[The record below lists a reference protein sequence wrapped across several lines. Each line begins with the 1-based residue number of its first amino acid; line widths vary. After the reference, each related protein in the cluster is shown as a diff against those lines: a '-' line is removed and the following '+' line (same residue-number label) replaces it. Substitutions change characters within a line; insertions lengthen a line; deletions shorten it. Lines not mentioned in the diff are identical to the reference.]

1 MNDVQNI
8 SAEDVALVRAAG
20 ESRGSVKAERA
31 TTGRA
36 AKNTPKGSRGTSTA
50 SRKGTKSS
58 SGKKGAPK
66 KSSSNVDP
74 DERLRQVLGVL
85 LGLGGLLLFLALIS
99 YSRLDQANTDVEA
112 VELVGLLTNDPN
124 IAARADTTLNWL
136 GLLGAFFAD
145 FFLNSTIGW
154 FVLVVPV
161 LLGYWSK
168 VIFKGQDISKATRTT
183 LFTLLTAL
191 LFSAIFGTIRGISW
205 TPDLPHEWSGAV
217 GAFLAT
223 ILSSLVGSVGSLLLL
238 FAGTGIALV
247 YAFDMDMRTLFAKVA
262 DKKGTVQDIAA
273 RYGLKLNRLKSV
285 LETRPEQQES
295 RKTPDAPRN
304 SADSGNQ
311 RLDEEPARM
320 MRRIDAAEP
329 QKSEPAIQRSESPI
343 AQAPDAGRTTA
354 TPPPTITPTQK
365 PQPAPARQSPT
376 VPASTHAASPPPVKT
391 TGTVEPPPSPTV
403 SDVPSTAGVGQSTGQ
418 SVKAAPVNGA
428 TAAEQ
433 ASTSSQPQSAGTS
446 EEEAPL
452 GSVTLSRAPLEEP
465 AGTEAPTLTVHVE
478 EGETDADLET
488 NEAGELIEKLKDEQI
503 VYDPPPIGL
512 LASQEAH
519 EEVDDEELKTNARLL
534 QEKLRT
540 FNIEIENLTVT
551 PGPVVT
557 LFEFVPAAGIKLSQI
572 ESLGD
577 DIALALKARG
587 IRIIAPIP
595 GKGTVGVEIPNNNPA
610 MVRIRSVLNTVKF
623 READMHLP
631 LALGKTTV
639 GEVFCADLAKMP
651 HLLIAGATGSGKSVG
666 INSILVSLI
675 YKMHPS
681 DLKLAI
687 IDPKKIELT
696 QYRSLI
702 DHFLVNCPDVEEDI
716 VTDPQNAVLLLKSLE
731 LEMDRRYD
739 MLAKSGQRNLFDY
752 NRKIEEGTLK
762 PTPEAPHVKLPF
774 IVLIIDELA
783 DLMITASKEVEEPI
797 ARLAQLARAIGIH
810 MIVATQRPSVDVLT
824 GMIKANFPAR
834 IAYQVATKIDSRTV
848 LDMNGAEQLLGN
860 GDMLYLPGGRPKPLR
875 LQNAF
880 ISTEE
885 VEDICK
891 HVGDQNG
898 YSQPYMLPS
907 VAEKKKQGAVG
918 GISDRDDLFD
928 EAAHLVVRHQQGS
941 VSLIQRRLKVGY
953 ARAARIVD
961 ELEDAGIVGPF
972 DGSKAR
978 AVLLESEA
986 ELEAYL

>member
-1 MNDVQNI
+1 MNDTQNI
-8 SAEDVALVRAAG
+8 SADDIALIRAAD
-20 ESRGSVKAERA
+20 ESRVQQK
-31 TTGRA
+31 TGRGA
-36 AKNTPKGSRGTSTA
+36 SANGKGARSSGKTARRKSTA
-50 SRKGTKSS
+50 SAS
-58 SGKKGAPK
+58 PK
-66 KSSSNVDP
+66 KSSAQKSTPKVDP

-99 YSRLDQANTDVEA
+99 YSALDQANTDVA
-112 VELVGLLTNDPN
+112 PGELVGLLTNDPD

-154 FVLVVPV
+154 FALTIPV
-161 LLGYWSK
+161 LLGFWSTI
-168 VIFKGQDISKATRTT
+168 IFGGKDISKATRTT
-183 LFTLLTAL
+183 LFTLLVAT
-191 LFSAIFGTIRGISW
+191 LFSAILGTIRGISW
-205 TPDLPHEWSGAV
+205 TPDIPHEWSGAV

-223 ILSSLVGSVGSLLLL
+223 ILTSLVGSVGSLLLL
-238 FAGTGIALV
+238 MAGTAIGLV
-247 YAFDMDMRTLFAKVA
+247 YAFDVDMRTIANNIGQQ
-262 DKKGTVQDIAA
+262 KGTVQKITAKL
-273 RYGLKLNRLKSV
+273 GLKLNRLKSA
-285 LETRPEQQES
+285 LEVEQEERQATNNAETTETS
-295 RKTPDAPRN
+295 SKN
-304 SADSGNQ
+304 S

-320 MRRIDAAEP
+320 MRRMAGSDTPNSGIP
-329 QKSEPAIQRSESPI
+329 EPAIHRPTPNT
-343 AQAPDAGRTTA
+343 QANHEPTPSREPATA
-354 TPPPTITPTQK
+354 NRNRLK
-365 PQPAPARQSPT
+365 EQP
-376 VPASTHAASPPPVKT
+376 T
-391 TGTVEPPPSPTV
+391 TGTTAASTTSATQAVEQSTVSGPVPTTVHSAVPPPSPTGR
-403 SDVPSTAGVGQSTGQ
+403 DIPVPANMV
-418 SVKAAPVNGA
+418 AATQQEA
-428 TAAEQ
+428 RTAEQ
-433 ASTSSQPQSAGTS
+433 QPPI
-446 EEEAPL
+446 EEPPL
-452 GSVTLSRAPLEEP
+452 GSVTLTRAPYEEP
-465 AGTEAPTLTVHVE
+465 VQAEAPKLTVHVE
-478 EGETDADLET
+478 DGETDADLET
-488 NEAGELIEKLKDEQI
+488 EEGGELIDKLKDEQI
-503 VYDPPPIGL
+503 VYDAPPIDL
-512 LASQEAH
+512 LSPQEAH
-519 EEVDDEELKTNARLL
+519 EDVDDQELKTNARLL

-540 FNIEIENLTVT
+540 FNIEIEDLTVT

-610 MVRIRSVLNTVKF
+610 MVRIRSVLNTTKF
-623 READMHLP
+623 READMRLP

-639 GEVFCADLAKMP
+639 GEVFCADLSKMP
-651 HLLIAGATGSGKSVG
+651 HLLIAGSTGSGKSVG
-666 INSILVSLI
+666 INSILASLI

-681 DLKLAI
+681 ELKLAI

-696 QYRSLI
+696 QYRALI
-702 DHFLVNCPDVEEDI
+702 DHFLVSCPDIDEDI
-716 VTDPQNAVLLLKSLE
+716 VTDPQNAVMLLKSLE

-739 MLAKSGQRNLFDY
+739 MLAKSGQRNIFDY
-752 NRKIEEGTLK
+752 NKKIDDGVLK
-762 PTPEAPHVKLPF
+762 PTPDAPHVKLPF

-783 DLMITASKEVEEPI
+783 DLMITASKDVEEPI

-834 IAYQVATKIDSRTV
+834 IAYQVATKIDSRTI

-880 ISTEE
+880 ISTDE
-885 VEDICK
+885 VEAVCE
-891 HVGDQNG
+891 HVGEQTG
-898 YSQPYMLPS
+898 YSQPYLLPS
-907 VAEKKKQGAVG
+907 VAEKEKKKQGTSG
-918 GISDRDDLFD
+918 GSGDRDDLFD

-986 ELEAYL
+986 ELEAFL

>member
-1 MNDVQNI
+1 MNDTHNI
-8 SAEDVALVRAAG
+8 SADDIALIRAAD
-20 ESRGSVKAERA
+20 ESRVQPKAGRGA
-31 TTGRA
+31 SAKGKGARSSGKTTRR
-36 AKNTPKGSRGTSTA
+36 KSTA
-50 SRKGTKSS
+50 SAS
-58 SGKKGAPK
+58 PK
-66 KSSSNVDP
+66 KSTAQKSTPKVDP

-99 YSRLDQANTDVEA
+99 YSALDQANTDVA
-112 VELVGLLTNDPN
+112 PGELVGLLTNDPD

-154 FVLVVPV
+154 FALTIPV
-161 LLGYWSK
+161 LLGFWST
-168 VIFKGQDISKATRTT
+168 VIFGGKDISKATRAT
-183 LFTLLTAL
+183 LFTLLTAT
-191 LFSAIFGTIRGISW
+191 LFSAILGTIRGISW
-205 TPDLPHEWSGAV
+205 TPDIPHEWSGAV

-223 ILSSLVGSVGSLLLL
+223 ILTSLVGSVGSLLLL
-238 FAGTGIALV
+238 ISGTAIGLV
-247 YAFDMDMRTLFAKVA
+247 YAFDMDMRTVA
-262 DKKGTVQDIAA
+262 ENIAQKKGTVQKLSAML
-273 RYGLKLNRLKSV
+273 GLKLNRLKSA
-285 LETRPEQQES
+285 LEVEREERQ
-295 RKTPDAPRN
+295 A
-304 SADSGNQ
+304 ADSSEATETNSKSQ

-320 MRRIDAAEP
+320 MRRMAGSDTANNTVP
-329 QKSEPAIQRSESPI
+329 EPAIHRPAPSIQTNQVAAPTREPATANGNERTEQPTTGGTAAASVAVA
-343 AQAPDAGRTTA
+343 AQAA
-354 TPPPTITPTQK
+354 
-365 PQPAPARQSPT
+365 
-376 VPASTHAASPPPVKT
+376 V
-391 TGTVEPPPSPTV
+391 PPPSPTGM
-403 SDVPSTAGVGQSTGQ
+403 DIPVPANI
-418 SVKAAPVNGA
+418 AAA
-428 TAAEQ
+428 TQQEAQAATQAQQEQ
-433 ASTSSQPQSAGTS
+433 PTT
-446 EEEAPL
+446 EEQPL
-452 GSVTLSRAPLEEP
+452 GSVTLTRAPYEEP
-465 AGTEAPTLTVHVE
+465 VQAEAPKLTVHVE
-478 EGETDADLET
+478 DGETDADLET
-488 NEAGELIEKLKDEQI
+488 EEGGELIDKLKDEQI
-503 VYDPPPIGL
+503 VYDAPPIDL
-512 LASQEAH
+512 LSTQEAH
-519 EEVDDEELKTNARLL
+519 EDVDDQELKTNARLL

-540 FNIEIENLTVT
+540 FNIEIEDLTVT

-610 MVRIRSVLNTVKF
+610 MVRIRSVLNTTKF
-623 READMHLP
+623 READMRLP

-639 GEVFCADLAKMP
+639 GEVFCADLSKMP
-651 HLLIAGATGSGKSVG
+651 HLLIAGSTGSGKSVG

-681 DLKLAI
+681 ELKLAI

-702 DHFLVNCPDVEEDI
+702 DHFLVSCPDIDEDI
-716 VTDPQNAVLLLKSLE
+716 VTDPQNAVMLLKSLE

-739 MLAKSGQRNLFDY
+739 MLAKSGQRNIFDY
-752 NRKIEEGTLK
+752 NKKIDDGVLK
-762 PTPEAPHVKLPF
+762 PTPDAPHVKLPF

-834 IAYQVATKIDSRTV
+834 IAYQVATKIDSRTI

-880 ISTEE
+880 ISTDE
-885 VEDICK
+885 VEAVCE
-891 HVGDQNG
+891 HVGEQTG
-898 YSQPYMLPS
+898 YSQPYLLPS
-907 VAEKKKQGAVG
+907 VAEKEKKKQGASG
-918 GISDRDDLFD
+918 GSGDRDDLFD

-986 ELEAYL
+986 ELEAFL